1 MRFTKEDKMRKVIY
15 TSIVGNYD
23 SLPQPLV
30 VDESF
35 EYVCFSNDI
44 KERRVGVWQVRPI
57 PYSNSD
63 RTRLSR
69 YVKLQ
74 PHLVLSDYDVSV
86 WMDAN
91 IRILGGEFYR
101 IVNECIDSGALM
113 AQVQHPQ
120 RDCVYEEITE
130 CYKDVRIGLC
140 DALRQKRHLMEIGFP
155 RHFGMMENNLILRR
169 HNDPLV
175 KRISDEWWKEYLDYS
190 IRDQLSL
197 MPVCWRM
204 GFRPELLLGEGL
216 NARNVPYLEIIRH
229 PGRSAVTNLKGI
241 RRWPKKVQWTYRALI
256 AAIFFRND

>member
-1 MRFTKEDKMRKVIY
+1 MRFTYGEKMRKVIY

-44 KERRVGVWQVRPI
+44 KEERVGVWQVRPI

-69 YVKLQ
+69 FVKLQ
-74 PHLVLSDYDVSV
+74 PHLVLGDYDVSV

-91 IRILGGEFYR
+91 IRITGDEFYR
-101 IVNECIDSGALM
+101 LVNERIEEGSLV
-113 AQVQHPQ
+113 AQVPHPL

-140 DALRQKRHLMEIGFP
+140 DALRQKRHLREAGFP

-175 KRISDEWWKEYLDYS
+175 RRISDEWWKEYLNYS

-197 MPVCWRM
+197 MPVCWKL
-204 GFRPELLLGEGL
+204 GFRPDLLLGEGN
-216 NARNVPYLEIIRH
+216 NARNVPYLEIVRH
-229 PGRSAVTNLKGI
+229 PGRSSVTDLKGL
-241 RRWPKKVQWTYRALI
+241 RRLPKKIQWNFRI
-256 AAIFFRND
+256 AVANVLLRND

>member
-1 MRFTKEDKMRKVIY
+1 MRKVIY

-23 SLPQPLV
+23 TLPQPVV

-44 KERRVGVWQVRPI
+44 SQDKAGVWQVRPI

-63 RTRLSR
+63 KTRLSR

-74 PHLVLSDYDVSV
+74 PHQVLQDYDISV

-91 IRILGGEFYR
+91 IRILDGEFYR
-101 IVNECIDSGALM
+101 IVNDRIDSGVLM
-113 AQVQHPQ
+113 AQVPHPH
-120 RDCVYEEITE
+120 RDCVYEEISE
-130 CYKDVRIGLC
+130 CYRDLRIGLC
-140 DALRQKRHLMEIGFP
+140 DALRQRRHLKKTGFP

-169 HNDPLV
+169 HNDPVVRRL
-175 KRISDEWWKEYLDYS
+175 SDEWWKEYLAYS

-197 MPVCWRM
+197 MPVCWRL

-229 PGRSAVTNLKGI
+229 PGRSSVTNLKGI
-241 RRWPKKVQWTYRALI
+241 RRWPKKVQWKYRALI